1 MASVKGAAKPINIEL
16 DPATRS
22 LLEEIARAQSL
33 PHRDV
38 MRARLILLVAEG
50 QSVTEVAGRVG
61 MARRLVRKWADRFKR
76 LGLLGLDDAFRSGRP
91 PRFSPDRGRASGEA
105 RLRVA

>member
-1 MASVKGAAKPINIEL
+1 MASVKGAAKPIKIEL

-22 LLEEIARAQSL
+22 LLEEIARAQAL

-38 MRARLILLVAEG
+38 MRAKLILLVAEG
-50 QSVTEVAGRVG
+50 HSVTEVADRVG

-76 LGLLGLDDAFRSGRP
+76 LGLLGLDDASRSGRP
-91 PRFSPDRGRASGEA
+91 PRFSPDRGHASGEA
-105 RLRVA
+105 RLRAS